1 MNKTMK
7 WIALAGLS
15 VITSVSFVGCVK
27 MPKTIGEGMEKMY
40 EAGYE
45 VEGWYGEEDY
55 NCIGVI
61 EGWNE
66 NTEEWIEAILYA
78 NEKAAEK
85 YFYYYGENLKQGL
98 EYGEVCKQEG
108 AWIIR
113 GTSMAVD
120 TFME

>member
-7 WIALAGLS
+7 WLTVAGLS
-15 VITSVSFVGCVK
+15 AITCVAFVGCAK

-45 VEGWYGEEDY
+45 VEGWYGTAEY
-55 NCIGVI
+55 NCIG
-61 EGWNE
+61 EMECWNE
-66 NTEEWIEAILYA
+66 NTEEWVDAILFA

-85 YFYYYGENLKQGL
+85 YFYYYGENLKQEL

-108 AWIIR
+108 AWIIM
-113 GTSMAVD
+113 GTPMAVD
-120 TFME
+120 TFLE